1 MTSNPVR
8 FRHVTKRT
16 TRKADGTITHKP
28 TRLKYTVAYSFQ
40 KDASGKLDIA
50 YGIAQCRNGANGDT
64 FNRAEGRELA
74 EARLSGALSGNDDGL
89 RSGRLSVA
97 DGDGL
102 NVGRYVAEQFE
113 AKRKAA
119 LNK

>member
-64 FNRAEGRELA
+64 FNRAEGRDLA
-74 EARLSGALSGNDDGL
+74 EARLSRALSGDAKYSRAISAPPPRPRPWPWRDG
-89 RSGRLSVA
+89 RGVR
-97 DGDGL
+97 G
-102 NVGRYVAEQFE
+102 
-113 AKRKAA
+113 
-119 LNK
+119 